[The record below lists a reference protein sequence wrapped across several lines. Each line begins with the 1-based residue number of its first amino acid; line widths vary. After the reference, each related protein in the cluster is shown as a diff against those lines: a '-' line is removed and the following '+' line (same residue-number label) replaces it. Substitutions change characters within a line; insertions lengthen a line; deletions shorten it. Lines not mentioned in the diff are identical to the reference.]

1 MPRRNITLS
10 ILQRVNL
17 LKTVLLLL
25 ILLGCSSVSAETAT
39 LNLKDADIRVLID
52 TVSEVTGK
60 NFVIDPRVKAKVT
73 VVSSQPMNQDE
84 LYDVFLSI
92 LQVHGFAAIPTGD
105 IIKIVPDVSAKQGP
119 VPTASYKKPG
129 RGDQLVTRVI
139 AVENVPAVF
148 TVS

>member
-25 ILLGCSSVSAETAT
+25 ILLGYSSVSAETAT

-105 IIKIVPDVSAKQGP
+105 IIKIVPDVSIG
-119 VPTASYKKPG
+119 KPY
-129 RGDQLVTRVI
+129 RH
-139 AVENVPAVF
+139 
-148 TVS
+148 